1 MTLTVVLASIA
12 VFSWK
17 ILGYLLPKRFYSEK
31 LRNFA
36 DKITV
41 ALLAALVGIQGFVI
55 QGQPVIDPRF
65 PALIVAAVLLA
76 LRVPFIVVVVVAA
89 FVAAGLRFLGL

>member
-31 LRNFA
+31 LSQFA
-36 DKITV
+36 DKVTV
-41 ALLAALVGIQGFVI
+41 ALLAALVGIQGFISV
-55 QGQPVIDPRF
+55 GAPTLDARF
-65 PALIVAAVLLA
+65 PALLVAAVLLL
-76 LRVPFIVVVVVAA
+76 LRAPFIVVVVAA
-89 FVAAGLRFLGL
+89 ATVAGLLRTLGF

>member
-1 MTLTVVLASIA
+1 MTLTVILASAA

-31 LRNFA
+31 LRTFA

-41 ALLAALVGIQGFVI
+41 ALLAALVGIQGFTL
-55 QGQPVIDPRF
+55 QGDPVIDPRF
-65 PALIVAAVLLA
+65 PALVLAAVLLA
-76 LRVPFIVVVVVAA
+76 LRTPFIVVVVAAAAVAA
-89 FVAAGLRFLGL
+89 LLRFLGF

>member
-1 MTLTVVLASIA
+1 MIATVVIASIA

-17 ILGYLLPKRFYSEK
+17 MLGFVLPKRFYSEK

-41 ALLAALVGIQGFVI
+41 ALLAALVGIQGFVAG
-55 QGQPVIDPRF
+55 GQPALDARL
-65 PALIVAAVLLA
+65 PALLLA
-76 LRVPFIVVVVVAA
+76 AAMLFFRVPFIIVVVSSAA
-89 FVAAGLRFLGL
+89 LAAILRTLGF

>member
-1 MTLTVVLASIA
+1 LASIA

-17 ILGYLLPKRFYSEK
+17 LLGYLLPKRFYSEK
-31 LRNFA
+31 LKNFA

-55 QGQPVIDPRF
+55 SGLPVIDPRF
-65 PALIVAAVLLA
+65 PALIVSAVLLA
-76 LRVPFIVVVVVAA
+76 LRVPFAVVVVVAA
-89 FVAAGLRFLGL
+89 LVAGTLRYLGF